1 VGLYWLIASV
11 VPARRKYIVIRSAP
25 SPLLRSLP
33 DSIYSI
39 MSLPRTQTQISERP
53 GTMGVTVA
61 ASGAEMESDVQRKM
75 KLWGVIEAFRDG

>member
-1 VGLYWLIASV
+1 
-11 VPARRKYIVIRSAP
+11 
-25 SPLLRSLP
+25 
-33 DSIYSI
+33 